1 MSKRSDKKKAA
12 KAAEEAA
19 LASAS
24 TEQAPISKDDL
35 ENKFRQIKTEVDTVT
50 TGARDKAVPMAAA
63 GGILLILLFFILGRR
78 VGKKK
83 SAVVQIR
90 RI

>member
-12 KAAEEAA
+12 KAAEAA
-19 LASAS
+19 SVS
-24 TEQAPISKDDL
+24 TQQAPISKDDL
-35 ENKFRQIKTEVDTVT
+35 ESKFRQIKTDVDNVT
-50 TGARDKAVPMAAA
+50 SGTKDKAVPAAA
-63 GGILLILLFFILGRR
+63 VGGILLVLLMFLLGKR

>member
-12 KAAEEAA
+12 KAAEA
-19 LASAS
+19 ASAS
-24 TEQAPISKDDL
+24 TQQAPISKDDL
-35 ENKFRQIKTEVDTVT
+35 ESKFRQIKTDVDNVT
-50 TGARDKAVPMAAA
+50 SGTKDKAVPAAA
-63 GGILLILLFFILGRR
+63 VGGILLVLLMFLLGKR